1 MKLASLSGAR
11 AAYYDR
17 NATTVSGNYIA
28 TVGPHASTV
37 RFTYTCPS
45 GRKAYI
51 EAATSHV
58 LRATAATTAGGIS
71 VFIGTSTI
79 RATDHW
85 VVNNTVNYFE
95 RQVQATVITIYAG
108 GVYSGT
114 TNDGSTGGTVDYNL
128 QMTGTEFD
136 A

>member
-17 NATTVSGNYIA
+17 NATTINGNFLG
-28 TVGPHASTV
+28 TVGPHGTTT

-58 LRATAATTAGGIS
+58 LRMTAATSIGGIS
-71 VFIGTSTI
+71 VYIGTNTI

-85 VVNNTVNYFE
+85 IVNNTVNTFE

-108 GVYSGT
+108 GVYSGAT
-114 TNDGSTGGTVDYNL
+114 HDGSIGGTVDYNL